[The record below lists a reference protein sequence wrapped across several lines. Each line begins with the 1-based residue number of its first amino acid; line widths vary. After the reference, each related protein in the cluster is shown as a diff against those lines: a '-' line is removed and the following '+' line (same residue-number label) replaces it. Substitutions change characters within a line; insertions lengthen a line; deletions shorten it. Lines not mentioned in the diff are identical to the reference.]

1 MFWTVV
7 LYVLFAS
14 LVILSCVYRNSRP
27 LSIAIILFM
36 WITYGWSSGNA
47 DFGVYSEAYYGVD
60 NGGLNIGFRFLYAIF
75 SGMGASYRVFL
86 IVFSLVF
93 LAILYFAVDRMTD
106 NVAFVLGMYL
116 FFPYALDVVQI
127 KNFAVVVF
135 LSLATSFLVGK
146 KNEKRERPVDRIL
159 PVSLFAL
166 SVLLATFLH
175 YSAVIY
181 FILLI
186 PFLFGKKTTG
196 IVTGVL
202 FIGLLVLKNTN
213 LLTTLGSLILPDS
226 WVSSRMHQGTDVGAG
241 ATFERL
247 TRVVFIASVAVYTY
261 VVAFFCRKTDAGD
274 AQGSGT
280 ECRLPDDPKTDLSGA
295 KLAFIDFVGKAN
307 VLLLICFPLMFYSQ
321 ELYRIQ
327 QNFLIVNLAA
337 VSFILEKKT
346 NAPKYHKILLFSV
359 TFLVSLFL
367 LHKLIL
373 GGNTL
378 TVFRPFFENNVLF
391 GG

>member
-1 MFWTVV
+1 MVWTVA
-7 LYVLFAS
+7 LYTLFAA
-14 LVILSCVYRNSRP
+14 LVILSCIYRNSRP

-47 DFGVYSEAYYGVD
+47 DFGVYCDAYYGVD
-60 NGGLNIGFRFLYAIF
+60 NGSLNIGFRFLYAVF

-93 LAILYFAVDRMTD
+93 LALLYWAVDRMTD
-106 NVAFVLGMYL
+106 NAAFVLGMYL
-116 FFPYALDVVQI
+116 FFPFALDVVQI

-135 LSLATSFLVGK
+135 LTLATSFLVGK
-146 KNEKRERPVDRIL
+146 KNEKRERLRDKIL

-166 SVLLATFLH
+166 CVLLATFLH
-175 YSAVIY
+175 YSAIIY
-181 FILLI
+181 FILLV
-186 PFLFGKKTTG
+186 PYFFGKKTTG
-196 IVTGVL
+196 IVAGVL
-202 FIGLLVLKNTN
+202 FVGLLVLKNTN
-213 LLTTLGSLILPDS
+213 LLTTLGSLILPDA

-241 ATFERL
+241 AIFERL
-247 TRVVFIASVAVYTY
+247 TRVIFIAVVAIYTY
-261 VVAFFCRKTDAGD
+261 AVAFFCRKVAAGA
-274 AQGSGT
+274 AQGSG
-280 ECRLPDDPKTDLSGA
+280 ECELPDDPKTDLSGA
-295 KLAFIDFVGKAN
+295 KLAFIDFIGKAN

-337 VSFILEKKT
+337 VSFILEKQT
-346 NAPKYHKILLFSV
+346 NAQKRHKILLFTV